1 MCTAV
6 VGGSIHR
13 AATRISA
20 ASDQRSTTPMT
31 SHRIKDRRKSARRG
45 VLVSLF
51 GIAVT
56 FQNNRLGWVA
66 ADGCDAAFLVA
77 EPKSS
82 PTDCGKLS
90 AQHALCARY
99 PIATSSEHENDDKNP
114 ILLG

>member
-31 SHRIKDRRKSARRG
+31 SHRIKDRRKPVRSG
-45 VLVSLF
+45 VLVCVF

-56 FQNNRLGWVA
+56 FQNDSLGGRSEMTAKTRVRVSS
-66 ADGCDAAFLVA
+66 LVIRMTETA
-77 EPKSS
+77 S
-82 PTDCGKLS
+82 
-90 AQHALCARY
+90 
-99 PIATSSEHENDDKNP
+99 
-114 ILLG
+114 LLGFHFTVADFAAA